1 MQMRRFARD
10 CSFVRSYV
18 VRSPARALIGFAFAQ
33 NDSLV
38 SGFRSGG
45 GCVFASVFVSRFG
58 AEKRSQFRGLVQ
70 TAVVRKRFTAVGA
83 RFQFW
88 AREAVPFWGVFLGP
102 VLVPKRGPS
111 FGSVQAAVLRKW
123 FTAVGARSLFWAR
136 EAVPFWA
143 CFWVPF
149 WYRSAVPVSGSVQ
162 AAVVRKW
169 FAAVGARLPFY
180 ARETVPFSVP
190 QAALPAPRQ

>member
-10 CSFVRSYV
+10 CSFVRSYA

-88 AREAVPFWGVFLGP
+88 AREAVPFW
-102 VLVPKRGPS
+102 
-111 FGSVQAAVLRKW
+111 
-123 FTAVGARSLFWAR
+123 
-136 EAVPFWA
+136 A